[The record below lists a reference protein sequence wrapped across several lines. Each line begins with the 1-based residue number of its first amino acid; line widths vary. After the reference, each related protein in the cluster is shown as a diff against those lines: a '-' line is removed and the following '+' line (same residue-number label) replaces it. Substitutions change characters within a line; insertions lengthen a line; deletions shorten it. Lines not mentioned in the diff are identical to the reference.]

1 MSKKPVPSKKQA
13 VSSTRTRHA
22 AYARKMRTKLSEGT
36 VLDSCPDCGA
46 QKRRHYACSEC
57 GKYKGRVV
65 FEPRS
70 SKASEPI
77 QEIKA

>member
-13 VSSTRTRHA
+13 VSSTRSRHA
-22 AYARKMRTKLSEGT
+22 SYVRKMRTKLSEGT
-36 VLDSCPDCGA
+36 VLDVCPDCGA
-46 QKRRHYACSEC
+46 KKRRHYACSEC

-65 FEPRS
+65 FEIRAQ
-70 SKASEPI
+70 KASEPI